1 MANKNVFAIAGI
13 GIFLIVGA
21 FVAVGILG
29 TIPMVL
35 YGFVVFVFSSVF
47 GFELPHLF

>member
-1 MANKNVFAIAGI
+1 MANRNIFAIAGI
-13 GIFLIVGA
+13 GIFLIVGG

-29 TIPMVL
+29 TIAMVL

-47 GFELPHLF
+47 GIELPHLY